1 MKPDSPLRF
10 PLLCLLALACLLLTN
25 RVVAAPP
32 VAPSG
37 LQATWTSTGFSCSW
51 TDNSNDE
58 AGFYVTYRQGT
69 TGSFSIVSTVDPN
82 VTTYSTTFDSWPEC
96 VTFQWVIF
104 AFKGSETSFSNIVE
118 IISPPRVTSGA
129 YVTGSVG
136 TSFSHQL
143 TANCPG
149 ATVTG
154 YAASGLPGG
163 LTLNPASGL
172 ISGTPAAAGRT
183 VATVTVNFSGGR
195 TAQQSLRIH
204 VFRPVP
210 ATVAPVATTAIG
222 DRSLTQG
229 EAPPAAISL
238 TGHFSDPDVTQASR
252 IVFNTGTIDFVYY
265 PETAPAT
272 VANFLGYISRGD
284 YVNTIIH
291 RSIPGFVLQGGGY
304 AAAPGTPSIPRQP
317 AVVNEPEITNG
328 RGTVAMAKLGGD
340 PDSATCE
347 YFISLA
353 DNATNLNNQNEGF
366 TVFARVAGNGM
377 AVADAIAALPI
388 RNYSTVN
395 GVLTDC
401 PVTNPPPAAFDPASL
416 VKVVSAGP
424 VTPLAFSVQSSA
436 PGVCTVAVA
445 GGELT
450 LTPAG
455 PGTAVITVTATDLD
469 NLTVQQT
476 FTVTVEQPY
485 SAWAA
490 AQGFAS
496 PADAAADA
504 DPDKDGLSNM
514 TEFALLTD
522 PRTAAPSA
530 LPATEIATEGADRHL
545 ALTFPMRR
553 FASGLT
559 ARVEAAAD
567 PSGTWT
573 KVWDTTDG
581 TASPLVVRSSTFAD
595 RTELTVRDTAALGS
609 GGRRFLRVRFTQP

>member
-1 MKPDSPLRF
+1 MKLARPLRTLF
-10 PLLCLLALACLLLTN
+10 LCLLALACLLLTD
-25 RVVAAPP
+25 RVMAAPP
-32 VAPSG
+32 AAPSG
-37 LQATWTSTGFSCSW
+37 LQVTWTSTGFSCSW

-58 AGFYVTYRQGT
+58 GGFHVTYRQGT
-69 TGSFSIVSTVDPN
+69 TGSFSIVDTVDPN
-82 VTTYSTTFDSWPEC
+82 VTNFSTTFNSWPEC

-118 IISPPRVTSGA
+118 IISPPRVTSAA
-129 YVTGSVG
+129 YVTGSTG
-136 TSFSHQL
+136 TAFSHQL
-143 TANCPG
+143 TATCPG
-149 ATVTG
+149 ATITG
-154 YAASGLPGG
+154 YTATGLPGG
-163 LTLNPASGL
+163 LTLNPTSGL
-172 ISGTPAAAGRT
+172 ITGTPAAASRT
-183 VATVTVNFSGGR
+183 VATVSVSFSGGR

-210 ATVAPVATTAIG
+210 ATVPPAATAAIG

-229 EAPPAAISL
+229 APPPAAIPL
-238 TGHFSDPDVTQASR
+238 AAHFNDPDVTQASR

-272 VANFLGYISRGD
+272 VANFLGYITRGD

-317 AVVNEPEITNG
+317 TVVNEPEITNA

-340 PDSATCE
+340 PNSATCE

-353 DNATNLNNQNEGF
+353 DNAANLNNQNEGF

-424 VTPLAFSVQSSA
+424 ANPLAFSVQSSA
-436 PGVCTVAVA
+436 PGVCTASVT
-445 GGELT
+445 GSDLT
-450 LTPAG
+450 LTPSG

-490 AQGFAS
+490 VQGFAS

-504 DPDKDGLSNM
+504 DPDKDGLDNM

-530 LPATEIATEGADRHL
+530 LPATEIATAGADRHL
-545 ALTFPMRR
+545 TLTFPVRR
-553 FASGLT
+553 FAAGLT

-567 PSGTWT
+567 TGGTWT
-573 KVWDTTDG
+573 KVWDATDG
-581 TASPLVVRSSTFAD
+581 PASPLVVRSTTFPD
-595 RTELTVRDTAALGS
+595 RTELTVRDNAPLGS